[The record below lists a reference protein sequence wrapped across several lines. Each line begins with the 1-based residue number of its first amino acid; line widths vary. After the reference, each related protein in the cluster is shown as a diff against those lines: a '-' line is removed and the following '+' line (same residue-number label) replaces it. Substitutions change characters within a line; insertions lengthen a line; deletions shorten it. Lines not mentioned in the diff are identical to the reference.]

1 MYTGGEC
8 AIIKAI
14 LTMVEDGIPWDNAL
28 PVVIGEDVPA
38 NTELEIM
45 AMVVAHSSDP
55 VRVCNAK
62 IRMKEILDAC
72 W

>member
-1 MYTGGEC
+1 MSTKGEC
-8 AIIKAI
+8 TIIKAI
-14 LTMVEDGIPWDNAL
+14 LGLVGDGVPWDNAL
-28 PVVIGEDVPA
+28 PAVINEDVPST
-38 NTELEIM
+38 TELEIL

-62 IRMKEILDAC
+62 VRMKEILDAC